1 MECSPA
7 RDLRFFGRPGGIK
20 PNWSTGARAGTRPC
34 AHARVEQLYDLPCG
48 PLPAPLRKRMGPK
61 RQKGGAGGTEKD
73 RHPGALKPG
82 TPASEILV
90 TPVYE
95 FYTSFPRS
103 RTTVIHFADR
113 AAGTLIEHADILILS
128 A

>member
-61 RQKGGAGGTEKD
+61 RQKGGAGGSEKD
-73 RHPGALKPG
+73 RHPGAFETRDSGQRNIGHTRLRILHFI
-82 TPASEILV
+82 PAFKNDGD
-90 TPVYE
+90 T
-95 FYTSFPRS
+95 FR
-103 RTTVIHFADR
+103 
-113 AAGTLIEHADILILS
+113 
-128 A
+128 